1 MRHAALALLAAIVSG
16 CAVEGEPPPSE
27 PGSLVFELEPVDAKR
42 PGRVGWLATYEG
54 GGKVARFRIELQPEP
69 KGKSLPTFV
78 RCALTREPGS
88 DGSVLLQDLA
98 RVLGGRVPDPG
109 PGLETLDVAAALLGR
124 DLSRGGKGN
133 LVAGAFGSEPKGPW
147 LATKLFLGDGEGEVF
162 LNLDPIGG
170 YGEFSMKDP
179 DYGPAVV
186 RELARLLQGE
196 AVVSGEGAPVDPEAA
211 PRDPAA
217 EPRSPAAPTP
227 DPAVSRLARN
237 AAPGMRQP
245 ERRAALESLAHMGPR
260 ARDAVPVFLKAL
272 EDEDPIIRGAAL
284 RGLPALRP
292 DPQIGIAAVTPR
304 LKDSYPVNQVWA
316 AQALAAFGDTRKAV
330 TYLTVLL
337 KSSSRN
343 HAAAGLT
350 AIGPEARGAV
360 PLLIEMLENRTDPG
374 EGDAACRALAA
385 IGRDARSAL
394 PALRAASQDVSKTV
408 RDAATYAIREIDH

>member
-1 MRHAALALLAAIVSG
+1 MRCTALMLLAAALSG
-16 CAVEGEPPPSE
+16 CAGEGEPPPPE
-27 PGSLVFELEPVDAKR
+27 PGALVFKLEPVDAKTK
-42 PGRVGWLATYEG
+42 GRVAWRATYDSG
-54 GGKVARFRIELQPEP
+54 GRVARFRIELQPEP
-69 KGKSLPTFV
+69 KGKTLPTFV

-88 DGSVLLQDLA
+88 DGSVLLRDLA
-98 RVLGGRVPDPG
+98 RALGGRVPAPG
-109 PGLETLDVAAALLGR
+109 PGVETLDVAAALLGR

-133 LVAGAFGSEPKGPW
+133 LVAGTFGSEPKGPW
-147 LATKLFLGDGEGEVF
+147 IATKLFLGDGEGEVF

-179 DYGPAVV
+179 DYGNAVV

-196 AVVSGEGAPVDPEAA
+196 AVATADDAPADPGVAPSGAA
-211 PRDPAA
+211 AD
-217 EPRSPAAPTP
+217 SAPTTLATP
-227 DPAVSRLARN
+227 NPNVARLAGK

-292 DPQIGIAAVTPR
+292 DPQIGIAAVTPL

-316 AQALAAFGDTRKAV
+316 AEALAAFGDTRKAV
-330 TYLTVLL
+330 TYLTVFL
-337 KSSSRN
+337 KGDAKTW
-343 HAAAGLT
+343 AAAGLT
-350 AIGPEARGAV
+350 EIGAEAREAV

-374 EGDAACRALAA
+374 EGYAACRALAA
-385 IGRDARSAL
+385 IGRDAASAL
-394 PALRAASQDVSKTV
+394 PALRAASQDVSKNV
-408 RDAATYAIREIDH
+408 RDAAIHAISEIDH